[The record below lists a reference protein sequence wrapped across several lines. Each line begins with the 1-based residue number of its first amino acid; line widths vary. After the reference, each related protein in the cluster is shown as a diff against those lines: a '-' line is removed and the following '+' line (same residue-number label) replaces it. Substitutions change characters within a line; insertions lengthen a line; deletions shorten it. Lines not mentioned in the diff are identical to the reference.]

1 MPERSGRGEI
11 NMDIKEYVAVTVMA
25 AVWLIIQIL
34 KKPVFDR
41 LNLSDYIP
49 LFAGLLGIVFVFWIN
64 GAMDFTLFLEGLA
77 SGFAATGLNEG
88 INSIFFKESTGA

>member
-1 MPERSGRGEI
+1 
-11 NMDIKEYVAVTVMA
+11 MDIQEYVTVTVMA

-41 LNLSDYIP
+41 LNAKDYIP
-49 LFAGLLGIVFVFWIN
+49 LFAAVLGIVFTVWIN
-64 GAMDFTLFLEGLA
+64 GALDFQLFLEGIA

-88 INSIFFKESTGA
+88 INAVFFRSESSEV